1 MEIVYFTAERER
13 ERVCVCVCE
22 EKIERLLCHRKRG
35 VKEERISERFV
46 QTKSK

>member
-13 ERVCVCVCE
+13 ECVCE

-35 VKEERISERFV
+35 VREESISERFV